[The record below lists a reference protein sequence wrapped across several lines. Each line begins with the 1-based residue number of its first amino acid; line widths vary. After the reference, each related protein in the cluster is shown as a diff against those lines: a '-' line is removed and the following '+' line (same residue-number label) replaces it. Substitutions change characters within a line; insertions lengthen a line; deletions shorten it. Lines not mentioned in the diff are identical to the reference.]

1 MSPSRIAILALWL
14 GCVPFA
20 EANLCPSGS
29 PKAPQILGRYVST
42 KGNDSN
48 PGSAERPWRTIQRAA
63 SSALRPGMT
72 VHVAPG
78 TYNTTAVIESSAS
91 GTSASRIRYLSDQQW
106 GAKIVT
112 SATQIWFNSGAYVDI
127 EGFDMS
133 GNGNTIVGIH
143 SQGASERNIGNRI
156 HDMGWIGCQS
166 GGGIMM
172 GGGGS
177 NQSSIANEVYN
188 IGPLPARYPGCNQI
202 HGIYSQESG
211 DTIQNNLIFNAAGMC
226 ILADGVRSTLA
237 VVTYNTLFLCRD
249 GINTGNTTGTVPFA
263 GSIIAYNIIY
273 NMADT
278 GIYEDP
284 GSAYGTNQY
293 VGNLINDVPNGSP
306 PGSGNGMVRGTL
318 VGTITGAPTF
328 VNYTGDATGDYHL
341 SASSPAVNAGTS
353 IGAPSS
359 DFSGGARPQGSAWDI
374 GAYQY
379 SALSAGWPWM

>member
-1 MSPSRIAILALWL
+1 VVITAQSAYAPASQAT
-14 GCVPFA
+14 
-20 EANLCPSGS
+20 ANVTLPAGNSS
-29 PKAPQILGRYVST
+29 SLDRYVST
-42 KGNDSN
+42 VGNDSN
-48 PGSAERPWRTIQRAA
+48 DGSACHPWASIQNAA
-63 SSALRPGMT
+63 NSAQPGMT

-78 TYNTTAVIESSAS
+78 TYNTTATIQSSAS

-112 SATQIWFNSGAYVDI
+112 SATGIWSNGGAYVDI
-127 EGFDMS
+127 AGFDMS
-133 GNGNTIVGIH
+133 GNGNTIIGIH
-143 SQGASERNIGNRI
+143 SQGTSERNIGNRI

-166 GGGIMM
+166 GAGILM
-172 GGGGS
+172 GGGAA

-249 GINTGNTTGTVPFA
+249 GINTGNTSGTVPFA

-284 GSAYGTNQY
+284 GSVYGTNQY

-306 PGSGNGMVRGTL
+306 PGSGNGMVSGTL
-318 VGTITGAPTF
+318 VGTITGAPMF
-328 VNYTGDATGDYHL
+328 VSYTGDATGDYHL
-341 SASSPAVNAGTS
+341 TASSPAMNAGTS
-353 IGAPSS
+353 IGAPST

-379 SALSAGWPWM
+379 GALPAGWPWM